1 VRAPAGQDQSLRA
14 AMQALRQ
21 EGHIVVQ
28 VFPGETATHDEF
40 VFDRELVLQNGQWKM
55 QHVV

>member
-1 VRAPAGQDQSLRA
+1 LALRVA
-14 AMQALRQ
+14 VQALRQ

-40 VFDRELVLQNGQWKM
+40 IFDRELVLQNGHWKM
-55 QHVV
+55 QRVV